1 MDVVGGQYVK
11 YEVQQPQLNV
21 VKYGAVP
28 SMNNVVISPNQH
40 SATFVLG
47 SQQSVGSSIGSSSHP
62 EGVGGH
68 FVGSVSQDS
77 ASAAALSAGRP
88 SYQMGQVLDE
98 PHDQTNVGASVQV
111 QVKPQDIIKT
121 TSVRFP
127 SESDDKYDNAPIISG
142 THKSEVLPPNGHSAP
157 VRSDQMVVFPPN
169 QDIAST
175 LHEVSNRIVFDSSSQ
190 SSETLNRNELAIA
203 PNPNYPADL
212 PEQLTPPSGPERPD
226 LIKQRPR
233 PPVPAQGPPFR
244 YSEIQ
249 RRPQTYPS
257 DRPAR
262 PTLTLPNILP
272 QFRPNAKISQGHPP
286 YMKEPGTYRVPP
298 SGMLVKTGPPLRKPA
313 GYNSPNGLP
322 PSTTTIR
329 RTPVPTRLMTRLNPS
344 PSRPQMHPASAEL
357 ENRRYYRLPPPPPPA
372 MIKDR
377 VYNIQPPRL
386 QPPPPPPSAPVNGN
400 PTNIIPPAVTS
411 AEKPN
416 EPLEDSEFH
425 RNPPQILRN
434 ILKDDQQQRPK
445 LEPVVTLQMLQ
456 SKKQAS
462 SGSSPPVQDSLGE
475 ESIIVTGSSQT
486 QHQDIGHKDRPVY
499 VVYPVKST
507 PVRLDSKPNGD
518 PIVVGHRGEQ
528 PPSKPISPGTEYQ
541 NTPFSI
547 ASHFEQEPILTA
559 KHRKPNPNSKLNFPY
574 SLEKP
579 DPLALAQQLDK
590 EQSGGQP
597 AQDLLDTDSEYNLGE
612 EPTNVRDQDQDLISS
627 KLQRFQTDSTPIAIA
642 YTPTESSVVGSSNM
656 RYSKPVGGYGSA
668 ASNYYYSPYGETQ
681 TEVSYLKID
690 DVDEFGNPSR
700 RYEQSFQ
707 APFQASM
714 SLDPVK
720 VTNPYEGWA
729 VVTSSPQALK
739 LQQQQAVLKPD
750 LSPIHQHN
758 SPNSIDR
765 SDIGDTTSTGTGD
778 DGADR
783 PAPVTAASTNNFDQ
797 NSFQPELQGGFRPIY
812 GADMK
817 LSEQLNP
824 DPQRSSLAD
833 LFAEDSEN
841 GADKSQ
847 QNVTTKLQPVESKPK
862 IVKKEEPDSGM
873 DLDLEAFFDQFTK
886 DYDDGDNGLDDVTM
900 SEETTNEAL
909 PSSGESQYRSASEG
923 RSSKDAAAE
932 ASVNSSSESPITTL
946 QPAEEP
952 VTKAT

>member
-1 MDVVGGQYVK
+1 
-11 YEVQQPQLNV
+11 
-21 VKYGAVP
+21 
-28 SMNNVVISPNQH
+28 MNNVVISPNQH

-47 SQQSVGSSIGSSSHP
+47 SQQSVGSSIGSSSHA

-175 LHEVSNRIVFDSSSQ
+175 LHEVSNRIVFDSSSP
-190 SSETLNRNELAIA
+190 SSETLNRNELSIA

-233 PPVPAQGPPFR
+233 PPIPAQGPPFR

-249 RRPQTYPS
+249 RRPPTYSS
-257 DRPAR
+257 DRPSR

-286 YMKEPGTYRVPP
+286 YMKEPGTYRVGPP
-298 SGMLVKTGPPLRKPA
+298 SGMLVKAGPPLRKPA
-313 GYNSPNGLP
+313 GYNVPNGLP
-322 PSTTTIR
+322 PSTAAIR
-329 RTPVPTRLMTRLNPS
+329 RTPVPTRLMTRLSPS

-357 ENRRYYRLPPPPPPA
+357 ENRRYYRLPPPPPPPA

-386 QPPPPPPSAPVNGN
+386 QPPPPPPPPAAAAPVSGSSS
-400 PTNIIPPAVTS
+400 NIIPPAVTS

-434 ILKDDQQQRPK
+434 ILRDDQQQRPK

-462 SGSSPPVQDSLGE
+462 SHGSPSVQDSLGE
-475 ESIIVTGSSQT
+475 ASNVVAGSPQSQT
-486 QHQDIGHKDRPVY
+486 HETGHKDRPVY

-559 KHRKPNPNSKLNFPY
+559 KHRKPNPNGKLNFPY

-597 AQDLLDTDSEYNLGE
+597 TQDLLESDSEYNLGE

-642 YTPTESSVVGSSNM
+642 YTPTESSVVGGSNM

-739 LQQQQAVLKPD
+739 LQQQQQQQQAVHKPD
-750 LSPIHQHN
+750 LSPIRPHN

-778 DGADR
+778 DSADR
-783 PAPVTAASTNNFDQ
+783 PAASAPVTTSSTANFDQ

-812 GADMK
+812 GADIK

-824 DPQRSSLAD
+824 DPQRSNGGD
-833 LFAEDSEN
+833 LFAEDSESEAN
-841 GADKSQ
+841 KLQPNAT
-847 QNVTTKLQPVESKPK
+847 TTKLQSVESKPK

-886 DYDDGDNGLDDVTM
+886 DYDDGDTGLDDVTM

-909 PSSGESQYRSASEG
+909 PASGEGQYRSASEG
-923 RSSKDAAAE
+923 RSSKDSTADAG
-932 ASVNSSSESPITTL
+932 VSSASESPVTK
-946 QPAEEP
+946 AETADEP